1 MRKSTIYI
9 CETCGKQSLDATEII
24 ECECKHLGITPD
36 ILTEW
41 KRLNEKAIKA
51 GQTLYYAKNEQNEA
65 IFDEITKELVAFT
78 IKYNLTNKEIP
89 NS

>member
-1 MRKSTIYI
+1 MNKEEY
-9 CETCGKQSLDATEII
+9 EII
-24 ECECKHLGITPD
+24 IERYQTIIEDLYAALCELK
-36 ILTEW
+36 
-41 KRLNEKAIKA
+41 
-51 GQTLYYAKNEQNEA
+51 QKNEQNEA

>member
-24 ECECKHLGITPD
+24 ECECKHLGIT
-36 ILTEW
+36 EW
-41 KRLNEKAIKA
+41 KRLNEKATKV
-51 GQTLYYAKNEQNEA
+51 GQTLYYTKNEQNEA